1 LVGQDHLFYDSSI
14 DDWVK
19 AKNLTDRSFLVDCGK
34 NKHQCLGVESLDQE
48 AKAYEVSLKNPNTFF
63 IYKSQILVHNVA
75 PVFALAGAAAASTA
89 GTVGTGSAT
98 GGVFGLFCGGA
109 IVWLGFGGKIKRV
122 CNFFFKTNAAG
133 KAIKQAARAAARFA
147 GKNSGKVFDSAGN
160 LIGYF
165 CNKTGNY
172 VSCGTSVVKTVA
184 KASVGAVASVSKVA
198 TQAVGTAVVSTAK
211 VATQAVGTAVVG
223 AAKIGTQA
231 VGTAVVGAAKIG
243 TQAVGVAAVGAAK
256 VGFKAA
262 GLVTGG
268 VSTIGAL
275 AIKTGSS
282 AIKIGSAKTVKAVDI
297 AVRFVIEAAN
307 RGLFNVFN
315 IGRGSNFGG
324 QTGKAGGGIAAHFG
338 DGLRGVGKTFG
349 DFFQKPFVR
358 NTAKV
363 FVGGAAVAGVI
374 YFGGA
379 NTYWVPSV
387 EDSTANLRKNN
398 NVTKPKQTNI
408 ENTGGSQSGS
418 GNPDPNGNDPK
429 NDKDGKKERVISK
442 VTETEFFHRPEI
454 KSDYGYYKDDVYM
467 RKHRRNGLFK
477 KAEYLEFD
485 HTHNEVEVYNWSG
498 DHLGAYDPVS
508 NKMYKPAEKG
518 RNIFKRK

>member
-1 LVGQDHLFYDSSI
+1 V
-14 DDWVK
+14 VK
-19 AKNLTDRSFLVDCGK
+19 A
-34 NKHQCLGVESLDQE
+34 
-48 AKAYEVSLKNPNTFF
+48 
-63 IYKSQILVHNVA
+63 
-75 PVFALAGAAAASTA
+75 
-89 GTVGTGSAT
+89 
-98 GGVFGLFCGGA
+98 
-109 IVWLGFGGKIKRV
+109 
-122 CNFFFKTNAAG
+122 
-133 KAIKQAARAAARFA
+133 
-147 GKNSGKVFDSAGN
+147 SG
-160 LIGYF
+160 
-165 CNKTGNY
+165 
-172 VSCGTSVVKTVA
+172 
-184 KASVGAVASVSKVA
+184 GAVASVSKVA

-211 VATQAVGTAVVG
+211 VATQAVG
-223 AAKIGTQA
+223 I
-231 VGTAVVGAAKIG
+231 AVVGAAKIG
-243 TQAVGVAAVGAAK
+243 TQAVGVAAIGAAK

-282 AIKIGSAKTVKAVDI
+282 AIKIGSAKTMKAVDI

-379 NTYWVPSV
+379 NIYLVPSV

-398 NVTKPKQTNI
+398 NVTKLKQTNI

-418 GNPDPNGNDPK
+418 GNPDPDGNDPK
-429 NDKDGKKERVISK
+429 DGNKNRQKLYDGVDGNLPKTFSNKSSAKLGESRIFPETLEEQVAMAELRLNPDPTPGKNYGFTELKDVIMSDAKNGWLAKDGWIKISK
-442 VTETEFFHRPEI
+442 NFKFLNANGRWVKIEI
-454 KSDYGYYKDDVYM
+454 HYLWNNFLHVADD
-467 RKHRRNGLFK
+467 FK
-477 KAEYLEFD
+477 FIIK
-485 HTHNEVEVYNWSG
+485 
-498 DHLGAYDPVS
+498 
-508 NKMYKPAEKG
+508 
-518 RNIFKRK
+518 